1 MVTEMFRIGDKVYC
15 KSMKQNLVV
24 GCKEGENASI
34 CINVL
39 WNKLGAKRFGTFI
52 ISNHDLVLG
61 WKSDEELKEIRDSR

>member
-1 MVTEMFRIGDKVYC
+1 MFRTGDKVYC

-24 GCKEGENASI
+24 GCKEGEYASI

-39 WNKLGAKRFGTFI
+39 WGIPGAKRFGTFV

-61 WKSDEELKEIRDSR
+61 WKSDEELKEIRDIQ